1 MRLYGLPRRLLA
13 LLMGAG
19 LLLATPACDSDV
31 EDDGPEP
38 VDLAPGT
45 FDVTLDGAA
54 DETLSG
60 EAGFFTFDLGFAD
73 SLEVPIPGGAE
84 SPFVV
89 NLAPEGES
97 GPRPLIQLQRLSGG
111 RPSEGTYSA
120 VPTRLTNVAVSATV
134 GGVAYQPQDGTV
146 EVVSSSEE
154 ALTGRIDA
162 RLAPFFEGSE
172 RRCMWR
178 GPFTPCATRRSIEAG
193 WGFRGAVPR
202 RVRLRSQSLRSKRAP
217 HSGRPVA
224 NRESSHQP
232 IVPGPPLKGPSTSS
246 VTQPP

>member
-111 RPSEGTYSA
+111 QPSEGTYSA
-120 VPTRLTNVAVSATV
+120 VPTRLTNVAMSATV

-172 RRCMWR
+172 EGEALHVEGAFHAVRDTSLDR
-178 GPFTPCATRRSIEAG
+178 GG
-193 WGFRGAVPR
+193 LGF
-202 RVRLRSQSLRSKRAP
+202 
-217 HSGRPVA
+217 SGRRAAPRSPA
-224 NRESSHQP
+224 QSEP
-232 IVPGPPLKGPSTSS
+232 
-246 VTQPP
+246 TQ